1 MYENKGHTLCKAE
14 RLHGKRA
21 ISELFVSGKSVFLPP
36 FKAVWTTAE
45 PCVDYPPCA
54 FAVSVPK
61 RIFKRA
67 VQRNLLKRRTREAFR
82 LNKQLLNTVADNGR
96 HIRLMLIYTA
106 EKALPYTQIE
116 TAVQKILHH
125 IACHVTT
132 D

>member
-1 MYENKGHTLCKAE
+1 MHENKGHTLCKAE

-21 ISELFVSGKSVFLPP
+21 MSELFVSGKSVFRPP
-36 FKAVWTTAE
+36 FKAIWTTAALSAC
-45 PCVDYPPCA
+45 PA
-54 FAVSVPK
+54 AVAVAVPK
-61 RIFKRA
+61 RLFKHA

-82 LNKQLLNTVADNGR
+82 LNKQLLDPAANNGR

-106 EKALPYTQIE
+106 EDTLPYAQIA
-116 TAVQKILHH
+116 TAVQKILRY